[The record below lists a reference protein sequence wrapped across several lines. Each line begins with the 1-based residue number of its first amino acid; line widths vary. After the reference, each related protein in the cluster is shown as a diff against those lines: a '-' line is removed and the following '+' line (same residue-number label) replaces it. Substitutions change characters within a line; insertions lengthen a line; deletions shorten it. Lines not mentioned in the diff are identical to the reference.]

1 MFPILWGLL
10 QSIVFTVFSN
20 AGGVG
25 LSFNLVIFQIP
36 AVHFQGCIP
45 LNIPSIFYPH
55 HFDLGTSTEDWLVGF
70 WWCKFL
76 ISQYTPENSHG
87 TWTSLFCEKG
97 NHLNQTT
104 IFVGF
109 QSTNFQ
115 GCNLA
120 NPSVSVFQRGG
131 KIFNCFLDTEF
142 KHESWRCYQQKT
154 DNGHL
159 PNVKGKPS
167 LAHCLRDLYY
177 IYIPCGEINS
187 SSSFGENDVLVLHN
201 IKSIF
206 KKCPL
211 CQYDV

>member
-1 MFPILWGLL
+1 MV
-10 QSIVFTVFSN
+10 QVFDFKIHPGKFTW
-20 AGGVG
+20 
-25 LSFNLVIFQIP
+25 NLNTTCF
-36 AVHFQGCIP
+36 
-45 LNIPSIFYPH
+45 
-55 HFDLGTSTEDWLVGF
+55 
-70 WWCKFL
+70 
-76 ISQYTPENSHG
+76 
-87 TWTSLFCEKG
+87 EKG
-97 NHLNQTT
+97 NHLPNHHFCWVP
-104 IFVGF
+104 IHKFCRG
-109 QSTNFQ
+109 
-115 GCNLA
+115 
-120 NPSVSVFQRGG
+120 VFWPIHLFPKRRGG
-131 KIFNCFLDTEF
+131 KIFSCFLDTEF

-167 LAHCLRDLYY
+167 LAHCLRDLYS